1 MYMYI
6 LKKIKIS
13 KVDYYKN
20 NIFMNIKKFKY

>member
-20 NIFMNIKKFKY
+20 NIFMNIKKFKH